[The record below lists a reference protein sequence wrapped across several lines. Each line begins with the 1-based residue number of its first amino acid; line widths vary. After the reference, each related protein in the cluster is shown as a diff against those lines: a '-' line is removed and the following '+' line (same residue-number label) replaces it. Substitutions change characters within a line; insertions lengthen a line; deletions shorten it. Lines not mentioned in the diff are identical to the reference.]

1 MDECRT
7 VAPAGTEPA
16 SPGFQPDADPSQLES
31 HGRGDRIRTG
41 DLRAPNAA
49 GWPNFP
55 TPQSGWQESDP
66 HVPNAALC
74 QGATTRPVE
83 VVGIG
88 PTAATLA
95 RRARYLSC
103 HPQVPAGWQP
113 AGLALGT
120 HAVELAI
127 TGHVHPAGWCSQG
140 RKDLNPHQRG
150 LEPATLP
157 LRHALIQLE
166 TAPSGSSGGRL
177 LVAELRC
184 YPEASRPTRPLPW
197 AAMRCENGDAAACR
211 SHLMTDQN
219 STGCLSFQLPQ
230 L

>member
-66 HVPNAALC
+66 RVPNAALC
-74 QGATTRPVE
+74 QGASTRPVE

-150 LEPATLP
+150 WSP
-157 LRHALIQLE
+157 LRCRYATPLYNWK
-166 TAPSGSSGGRL
+166 P
-177 LVAELRC
+177 
-184 YPEASRPTRPLPW
+184 PLPGLPGGGSW
-197 AAMRCENGDAAACR
+197 LRNFAAIQKPPGRRAHCPGQPCAAR
-211 SHLMTDQN
+211 
-219 STGCLSFQLPQ
+219 TGTPQ
-230 L
+230 RAVRT